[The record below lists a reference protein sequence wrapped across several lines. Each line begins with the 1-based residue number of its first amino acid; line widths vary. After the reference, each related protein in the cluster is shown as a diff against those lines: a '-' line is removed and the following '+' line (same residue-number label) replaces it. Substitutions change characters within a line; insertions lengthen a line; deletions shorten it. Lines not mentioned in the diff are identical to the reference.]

1 MNYKKIDYFK
11 EEYKAR
17 FDGIRLQEIYKWKAF
32 KCFQD
37 NWDINSSDFT
47 SMLKASLDK
56 TANLLSTGN
65 YWPKLMLIQN
75 SEKSEKQ
82 VRELFH
88 LLVDEE
94 EDLLNRINGFRSGM
108 KKINALNFPNKKTYH
123 KHRAIMVYL
132 SLIYPERYYL
142 YKYGMFC
149 DFIDNIEY
157 SYEPKRGRNENI
169 GQYLNMCSI
178 VRDELVKDQRLLK
191 LHKNR
196 IDEDCYYDN
205 NYNLLTQDF
214 IYAVTYHLADD
225 QATLEEDRASTD
237 YSAPTI
243 TIITNENIISP
254 KGKSDFNAKLTNITG
269 QQRQNKITGD
279 AGEVWLV
286 NYLKK
291 EQKGSKVNHTSFE
304 EGDGAG
310 YDIKLVDRD
319 GNVKY
324 IEVKTTKGKCS
335 RPFFITKTELNRSI
349 QEREKYYLYRLY
361 DYDKEQDIYQ
371 IAIINGD
378 LVSFC
383 EFPESYKVSVKN
395 YA

>member
-17 FDGIRLQEIYKWKAF
+17 FDEVHLREIYKWKAF

-56 TANLLSTGN
+56 TGNLLSAGN
-65 YWPKLMLIQN
+65 FLPKSMLFQN
-75 SEKSEKQ
+75 SEKSPEQ
-82 VRELFH
+82 VRELFR

-94 EDLLNRINGFRSGM
+94 EDLLNRINEFLSGI
-108 KKINALNFPNKKTYH
+108 KKINALNFTGMQSYH
-123 KHRAIMVYL
+123 QHLAVMAYL

-142 YKYGMFC
+142 YKFGMFR
-149 DFIDNIEY
+149 DFVEKIQY
-157 SYEPKRGRNENI
+157 SYEPAKGKDENI
-169 GQYLNMCSI
+169 GQYLNMCEL
-178 VRDELVKDQRLLK
+178 VRNELVKDQTLLK

-196 IDEDCYYDN
+196 IDEDCYYDK

-214 IYAVTYHLADD
+214 IYAVAIHL
-225 QATLEEDRASTD
+225 TD
-237 YSAPTI
+237 YEAIPEENRLSDDYTTPTI
-243 TIITNENIISP
+243 TTLSKENIIAP
-254 KGKSDFNAKLTNITG
+254 KGKSNFNAKLTNIKR

-286 NYLKK
+286 KYLKNEK
-291 EQKGSKVNHTSFE
+291 KNSKVYHTSVE
-304 EGDGAG
+304 KGDGAG
-310 YDIKLVDRD
+310 YDVKLVNKDD
-319 GNVKY
+319 NVKY

-335 RPFFITKTELNRSI
+335 TPFYITKTELNRSI
-349 QEREKYYLYRLY
+349 KEKEKYYLYRLY
-361 DYDKEQDIYQ
+361 EYDKEKDIYK

-378 LVSFC
+378 LTLFC
-383 EFPESYKVSVKN
+383 GYPESYRVSVKN
-395 YA
+395 